1 MAETILRTA
10 LLISLAGVVVAAVR
24 LIRGPSGAD
33 RAVALDTM
41 TLIAV
46 SAIAM
51 IALSAGRVIY
61 LDAAMVYAVLSFVG
75 VVAVA
80 RHLEGGS

>member
-1 MAETILRTA
+1 MAETILQAA
-10 LLISLAGVVVAAVR
+10 LLISLAGVIVAAVR
-24 LIRGPSGAD
+24 LIRGPSAAD

-41 TLIAV
+41 TLISV

-51 IALSAGRVIY
+51 IALRAGRVIY

>member
-1 MAETILRTA
+1 MILRAA
-10 LLISLAGVVVAAVR
+10 LTLSLAGVILAAVR
-24 LIRGPSGAD
+24 LVRGPSAAD

-41 TLIAV
+41 TLISV
-46 SAIAM
+46 STIAM
-51 IALSAGRVIY
+51 IALNAGRLIY
-61 LDAAMVYAVLSFVG
+61 LDAAVVYAVLSFVG

>member
-1 MAETILRTA
+1 MAEMILRAA
-10 LLISLAGVVVAAVR
+10 LTLSLAGVILAAVR
-24 LIRGPSGAD
+24 LVRGPSAAD

-41 TLIAV
+41 TLISV
-46 SAIAM
+46 STIAM
-51 IALSAGRVIY
+51 IALNAGRLIY
-61 LDAAMVYAVLSFVG
+61 LDAAVVYAVLSFVG

>member
-1 MAETILRTA
+1 VAEMILRAA
-10 LLISLAGVVVAAVR
+10 LTLSLAGVILAAVR
-24 LIRGPSGAD
+24 LVRGPSAAD

-41 TLIAV
+41 TLISV
-46 SAIAM
+46 STIAM
-51 IALSAGRVIY
+51 IALNAGRLIY
-61 LDAAMVYAVLSFVG
+61 LDAAVVYAVLSFVG